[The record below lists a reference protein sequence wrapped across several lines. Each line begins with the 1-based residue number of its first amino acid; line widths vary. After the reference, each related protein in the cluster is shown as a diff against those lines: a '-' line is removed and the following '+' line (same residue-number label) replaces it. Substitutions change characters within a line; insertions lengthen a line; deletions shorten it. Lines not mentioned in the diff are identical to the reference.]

1 MLTVNRSVDRVT
13 ISVPHELASEADNC
27 SAELKVSRSELYKL
41 ALERFLAEQRR
52 ERLKLIVAEM
62 AEEYRADKELTA
74 LTTLDAE
81 EFA

>member
-1 MLTVNRSVDRVT
+1 MLTVNRAVDRVT
-13 ISVPHELASEADNC
+13 ISVPHELASEADSF

-62 AEEYRADKELTA
+62 AEEYRAGTELTA
-74 LTTLDAE
+74 LTVLDDE
-81 EFA
+81 EFV

>member
-1 MLTVNRSVDRVT
+1 MLTANRSVERVT
-13 ISVPHELASEADNC
+13 ISVPHKLACEADSF

-74 LTTLDAE
+74 LTVLDAE
-81 EFA
+81 EFV